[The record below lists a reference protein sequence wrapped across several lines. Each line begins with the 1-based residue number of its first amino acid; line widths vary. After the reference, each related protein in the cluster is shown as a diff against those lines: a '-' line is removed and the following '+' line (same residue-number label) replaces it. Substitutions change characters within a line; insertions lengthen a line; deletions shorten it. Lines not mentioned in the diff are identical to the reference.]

1 MKNEEV
7 KKLLQV
13 LKVLGNFYRLK
24 IIMLFYKENDHISF
38 KELQKL
44 FSKSF
49 SSSSGLRYHL
59 QVLERTG
66 FLTREGGTSRNP
78 FFRLPKTRKK
88 IIKRLIDDLFIYTML
103 KTEVEADSQNRHFY
117 LIIYSLFFLISLIL

>member
-1 MKNEEV
+1 MNNEEI

-24 IIMLFYKENDHISF
+24 IIMLFYKENNLISF

-49 SSSSGLRYHL
+49 SSRSGLRYHL
-59 QVLERTG
+59 QVLERAN
-66 FLTREGGTSRNP
+66 LLIREGGTPRNP
-78 FFRLPKTRKK
+78 YFRLVRAKEK

-103 KTEVEADSQNRHFY
+103 
-117 LIIYSLFFLISLIL
+117 